1 MLDSYIRKASKY
13 MARCKNE
20 TDKQDDPDKRRQW
33 LIDVFHTIKTAMIL
47 LHPIAP
53 SGTEGVRDY
62 LMLDESVWDWEH
74 IFDTF
79 AELLPNE
86 TEHKLKFLEP
96 RVDFFT
102 RHESQ
107 FENNG

>member
-1 MLDSYIRKASKY
+1 
-13 MARCKNE
+13 
-20 TDKQDDPDKRRQW
+20 
-33 LIDVFHTIKTAMIL
+33 MIL

-62 LMLDESVWDWEH
+62 LQIDETVWNWDN

-79 AELLPNE
+79 ETLLPNE

-96 RVDFFT
+96 RTDFFT

-107 FENNG
+107 FNNA